1 MIGRALRTLE
11 EKQLHRWAGPWVRD
25 RLERRTRAGAEAEK
39 VTDVLFCLC
48 DHHEPLWGQEPRER
62 GLARVERWR
71 TDYPKL
77 AHGLEDA
84 GGRGPRHTFFYPG
97 DQYDP
102 AFLEG
107 LGELARA
114 GHGEFEVHLHH
125 DGDTRTSL
133 REKLEETLAGFA
145 RHGLLPVVQGKAR
158 WCFIHGNWCLANAR
172 RDGRM
177 CGVDDELTLL
187 WELGCYADMT
197 FPSAPDES
205 QPSWVNAIAQPAG
218 DLARRR
224 SYEGAEPVAVGT
236 ARRDALLLVQGP
248 LALARRPGS
257 LRVRIENGDLQ
268 GNDPPTLAR
277 FRTWV
282 AQHVHV
288 KGRPEWCFV
297 KVHTHGSPE
306 KNAFAM
312 LGEPT
317 RRFHEDIL
325 AECKKRGMR
334 LHYVSA
340 RELVN
345 VAEAAMR
352 GASGDPRRFFD
363 VGTPRAAIVGGS

>member
-1 MIGRALRTLE
+1 MIGSLARKLE
-11 EKQLHRWAGPWVRD
+11 EKQLHRWLGAWTRD
-25 RLERRTRAGAEAEK
+25 RLTRRRRDAEAI
-39 VTDVLFCLC
+39 TDVLFCLC
-48 DHHEPLWGQEPRER
+48 DHHEPLWGTEPRER
-62 GLARVERWR
+62 GLERVERWR
-71 TDYPKL
+71 TGYPKL
-77 AHGLEDA
+77 VAGLEDA

-107 LGELARA
+107 LAELARG

-125 DGDTRTSL
+125 ENDTEHSL
-133 REKLEETLAGFA
+133 RAKFEEALKNFG
-145 RHGLLPVVQGKAR
+145 RHELLPVVDDKPR

-172 RDGRM
+172 ADGRH
-177 CGVDDELTLL
+177 CGVDAELPLL
-187 WELGCYADMT
+187 HDLGCYADFT

-205 QPSWVNAIAQPAG
+205 QPGLVNVIAQPTG
-218 DLARRR
+218 DLHRRR
-224 SYEGAEPVAVGT
+224 AYERAEPVHVGT
-236 ARRDALLLVQGP
+236 ARRDELLFVQGP
-248 LALARRPGS
+248 LALAFRPGS
-257 LRVRIENGDLQ
+257 RRIRIENGDLQ

-277 FRTWV
+277 FRTWL

-288 KGRPEWCFV
+288 GGRPEWCFI

-317 RRFHEDIL
+317 RRFHEEML
-325 AECKKRGMR
+325 AECKSRGLR

-345 VAEAAMR
+345 VAEAAMA
-352 GASGDPRRFFD
+352 GASGDPRPHFD
-363 VGTPRAAIVGGS
+363 RRVPRAGVVGGL